1 MKKLA
6 FLLCSIGFCYTLSA
20 NAADL
25 KTAFMAAQRSDPTYQ
40 GAEATYK
47 AAQATIGQAHSKL
60 LPNLTLTGSW
70 MHADTDINTET
81 NYSNTPGDV
90 KSPTNTLIYTLAL
103 TQPLFNWQAI
113 AGYDQIKATVKQAA
127 ATYAFYTQDLINRTA
142 SAYFAV
148 LQAQEVL
155 RYTEAQK
162 AALNRQLQV
171 AKQRYEVGLDPIT
184 SVYDAQSQYDSTVA
198 LYIANEN
205 SLANQK
211 ETLRQ
216 ITGQLYPNLARLKDE
231 VPLLQPEPANID
243 EWTKRAEQQNAN
255 LQAQRFA
262 VLAAEKN
269 IKVQSAQ
276 NLPELNLAGTYN
288 SSRVTQTNFSASQT
302 VSGLAYG
309 VNLTLPIYSGGNI
322 NAQTEQAQYQYQAA
336 VALLEFTHRQ
346 TLANTRTAY
355 LSVIA
360 EISQIQADQQAI
372 KSAAAALAS
381 NEAGYKVGTQTIADV
396 LTAQSNLYRAQTQ
409 YATDRYAYV
418 TNTIALKEA
427 AGTLNANDVEQI
439 NAWLTDA
446 PFTAAKATQKV
457 AAIAPKK
464 PIDAKKVAKRIR
476 PEHDKSNAPHHA
488 VKKPATHKT
497 PVHKAPAHK
506 PAVKHPAQPAKKPV
520 VKKAAP
526 AVTTS
531 ESNTDWNQ

>member
-1 MKKLA
+1 MMKKLA
-6 FLLCSIGFCYTLSA
+6 LLLCSIGFCYILSA
-20 NAADL
+20 NATDL
-25 KTAFMAAQRSDPTYQ
+25 KTAFTAAQQSDPTYQ

-47 AAQATIGQAHSKL
+47 AAQVTLEYGRGKL
-60 LPNLTLTGSW
+60 LPNLELTGSW
-70 MHADTDINTET
+70 MHANSNQNTAAGYGGPT
-81 NYSNTPGDV
+81 VVSANTTT
-90 KSPTNTLIYTLAL
+90 PTNTLQYTLVL

-127 ATYAFYTQDLINRTA
+127 ATYAFSTQDLINRTA
-142 SAYFAV
+142 TAYFNV

-184 SVYDAQSQYDSTVA
+184 SVYDAQASYDSTVA

-211 ETLRQ
+211 EALRQ
-216 ITGQLYPNLARLKDE
+216 ITGQLYPNLARLKDD

-243 EWTKRAEQQNAN
+243 AWTQRAEQQNAN
-255 LQAQRFA
+255 LQAQQFA
-262 VLAAEKN
+262 VMAAEKN

-276 NLPELNLAGTYN
+276 NLPVLDLTGQYQSTN
-288 SSRVTQTNFSASQT
+288 VTQTNVPASQT
-302 VSGLAYG
+302 TSGPAYG
-309 VNLTLPIYSGGNI
+309 ANLTLPIYAGGKVK
-322 NAQTEQAQYQYQAA
+322 AQTEQAQYQYQAA
-336 VALLEFTHRQ
+336 VNLLEFTHRQ
-346 TLANTRTAY
+346 TMANTRTAY

-396 LTAQSNLYRAQTQ
+396 LIAQSNLYKAQTQ

-418 TNTIALKEA
+418 TYTIALKEA
-427 AGTLNANDVEQI
+427 AGTLNANDVDQI

-446 PFTAAKATQKV
+446 PFTAPTPAKPKV
-457 AAIAPKK
+457 VI
-464 PIDAKKVAKRIR
+464 AKKVTHPAKPIKKAILH
-476 PEHDKSNAPHHA
+476 P
-488 VKKPATHKT
+488 VKKPATHKA
-497 PVHKAPAHK
+497 PVHKTPAHK
-506 PAVKHPAQPAKKPV
+506 AAVKHPAHPVKKPV
-520 VKKAAP
+520 VKQAA
-526 AVTTS
+526 AAA
-531 ESNTDWNQ
+531 

>member
-1 MKKLA
+1 MKKWLLA
-6 FLLCSIGFCYTLSA
+6 LISVSVYCTA

-25 KTAFMAAQRSDPTYQ
+25 KTAFIAAQQSDPTYQ

-47 AAQATIGQAHSKL
+47 AAYATLELGQSKL
-60 LPNLTLTGSW
+60 LPNLGLTGSW
-70 MHADTDINTET
+70 MHANTDTNTGANWNGGGPST
-81 NYSNTPGDV
+81 AQNSTV
-90 KSPTNTLIYTLAL
+90 PTNTLQYQLAL

-211 ETLRQ
+211 EALRQ

-231 VPLLQPEPANID
+231 VPLLTPEPANID
-243 EWTKRAEQQNAN
+243 DWTKRAEQQNAL
-255 LQAQRFA
+255 LQAQQFA
-262 VLAAEKN
+262 VMAAEKN
-269 IKVQSAQ
+269 IKVQSSQ
-276 NLPELNLAGTYN
+276 NLPELNLAGTYT
-288 SSRVTQTNFSASQT
+288 SAKTTQTNYSASQT
-302 VSGLAYG
+302 ISGPAYG
-309 VNLTLPIYSGGNI
+309 VNLTLPIYSGGSI
-322 NAQTEQAQYQYQAA
+322 NAETEQAQYQYQAA
-336 VALLEFTHRQ
+336 VDLLEFTHRQ

-355 LSVIA
+355 LSVVA

-396 LTAQSNLYRAQTQ
+396 LTAQSNLYKAQTQ

-476 PEHDKSNAPHHA
+476 TEHNKSTTPHHA
-488 VKKPATHKT
+488 VKKPTTHKT
-497 PVHKAPAHK
+497 PAHK
-506 PAVKHPAQPAKKPV
+506 PAVKHPAQPVKKPV

-526 AVTTS
+526 ATTTS
-531 ESNTDWNQ
+531 ESNTDWNN